1 MKAGTDSFDESLQGI
16 PVARIVRKVVFH
28 VESDAIPY
36 SEPAAGQFSPGGPR
50 PNIPNHLVK
59 AIVST
64 LCCCL
69 PFGIVAIVFAA
80 QVNGKLDAGD
90 YAGAQKA
97 SDQANLWGNISIGL
111 GVVGGAIGIAIQV
124 LAAMAAQQG
133 QPGF

>member
-1 MKAGTDSFDESLQGI
+1 MGT
-16 PVARIVRKVVFH
+16 
-28 VESDAIPY
+28 
-36 SEPAAGQFSPGGPR
+36 GGSR

-59 AIVST
+59 AIIST

-97 SDQANLWGNISIGL
+97 SQEANKWGNISIGIGVVVNL
-111 GVVGGAIGIAIQV
+111 LVVGGQILV
-124 LAAMAAQQG
+124 LVLGAQQG
-133 QPGF
+133 QLGG

>member
-1 MKAGTDSFDESLQGI
+1 MSGETPFN
-16 PVARIVRKVVFH
+16 
-28 VESDAIPY
+28 PY
-36 SEPAAGQFSPGGPR
+36 SEPAPGEPGQAGPR

-90 YAGAQKA
+90 YAGAQKV
-97 SDQANLWGNISIGL
+97 SDQANLWGNI
-111 GVVGGAIGIAIQV
+111 AIGVGLVANIIIIALQV
-124 LAAMAAQQG
+124 IAAMAANQG
-133 QPGF
+133 QGF